1 MSPTNG
7 CKCIADP
14 RKIKHIESPHW
25 VAMFEGFVP
34 VTEDKKVKTCER
46 WRLEPTH
53 IDKIVVNH
61 YRCMSW
67 EEYANRAPRGE
78 ASALSGSKYSKEF
91 FAKIDLNDEFDDGI
105 LKYRDERAKDF
116 KLPDKS
122 HADERLLN
130 ALMINLSPTLTN
142 APPEFYEGKMETF
155 LTCRAVA
162 SYLKTKLT
170 DEALIKIFEEA
181 SLKAILRSVSEGVTL
196 ADVRLLLSELP
207 NLLSLPY
214 PVITELREACL
225 HTIMQMMNIMRL
237 NNRWKDFVELDYLQ
251 RLLKNF
257 KE

>member
-1 MSPTNG
+1 M
-7 CKCIADP
+7 AL
-14 RKIKHIESPHW
+14 
-25 VAMFEGFVP
+25 FEGFIP
-34 VTEDKKVKTCER
+34 ITEDKKVKTCLR
-46 WRLEPTH
+46 WIIEPPQTN
-53 IDKIVVNH
+53 KIVINH
-61 YRCMSW
+61 YHTKSR
-67 EEYANRAPRGE
+67 EEYKEKINRGRPTTLQKRDPE
-78 ASALSGSKYSKEF
+78 MFNERD
-91 FAKIDLNDEFDDGI
+91 INEEFDDGI
-105 LKYRDERAKDF
+105 LEYRNERAKNF
-116 KLPDKS
+116 RLPDKS
-122 HADERLLN
+122 HADERLFA
-130 ALMINLSPTLTN
+130 ALTENLSPTLFSNT
-142 APPEFYEGKMETF
+142 PPNFYAGKMETF

-225 HTIMQMMNIMRL
+225 HTITQMMNVMRL